1 MSRSNRRTGRAR
13 RVRGLVTLASTTIL
27 VLVVAL
33 PIRAATLAIELPDEV
48 IEENPGDVIVLH
60 RETVPVAMVGQVC
73 SVTGMNQNNSSV
85 HPGNNI
91 EITSANTVAM
101 LGVEDFE
108 NEVTNASGVL
118 TLAQEITVTLL
129 LAPGGD
135 GVYSAELSLLLDC
148 QAATTPT
155 EPTTSTTTEPTTTGS
170 GQVSEVIVTAPSS
183 TTPASGSDTV
193 MGTVI
198 TNTTV
203 ADEVEAAEILP
214 FTGSERDGLLVLAAS
229 AITLGSILLMS
240 TRREESE

>member
-1 MSRSNRRTGRAR
+1 MSRSNTRSGRAR
-13 RVRGLVTLASTTIL
+13 RARGLVTLASTTIL

-33 PIRAATLAIELPDEV
+33 PIRAATLTIELPDDV
-48 IEENPGDVIVLH
+48 IVENPGDVIVLH
-60 RETVPVAMVGQVC
+60 TETVPDAMVGQVC
-73 SVTGMNQNNSSV
+73 SVTGMNQNNESV

-91 EITSANTVAM
+91 EITSANIVAL

-129 LAPGGD
+129 LAPDGD

-148 QAATTPT
+148 QAATTTT
-155 EPTTSTTTEPTTTGS
+155 ESTTTTTTQPTTTGS
-170 GQVSEVIVTAPSS
+170 GQVSEVIVTAPTS

-198 TNTTV
+198 TSTTV
-203 ADEVEAAEILP
+203 ADEVEAVEILP

-229 AITLGSILLMS
+229 AIALGSILLMS